1 MIFQNCFKFHS
12 PNGSWNYVKQF
23 RNIARCIYAKYHYK
37 SCYYLYQYALGVGF
51 EFTLRVVA
59 RSVFVWNCTLCWP
72 DVLIVR
78 KSGCSLFLRAMN
90 LAVVF
95 KCYSITNNY
104 GLNNKFS
111 SYSWDAIINRK
122 KHWSPAPA
130 RTLQD
135 GIKENSTLHLYR
147 TASYSNSLIFF
158 TGYKCKKGKIISSF
172 IIKYSLWCV
181 NLLISEILKSVC
193 VFPELVTRLKRSVS
207 KQATEQSW
215 SKYFLNLIAFLS
227 FKTS

>member
-1 MIFQNCFKFHS
+1 MIFQNCLKFHS

-78 KSGCSLFLRAMN
+78 KSSCSLFLRAMH

-95 KCYSITNNY
+95 KCYSITNNH

-122 KHWSPAPA
+122 KK
-130 RTLQD
+130 L
-135 GIKENSTLHLYR
+135 
-147 TASYSNSLIFF
+147 
-158 TGYKCKKGKIISSF
+158 ISSSGS
-172 IIKYSLWCV
+172 YT
-181 NLLISEILKSVC
+181 
-193 VFPELVTRLKRSVS
+193 TRWDKR
-207 KQATEQSW
+207 KF
-215 SKYFLNLIAFLS
+215 YLAFLQNS
-227 FKTS
+227 VLLKLLNFSLQVTSVKKVRS